1 MAILFPYGS
10 YLIRYTHVNPW
21 TSKRKKKQPNL
32 FTYPWGEKITFLIL
46 FLGRSE
52 KDPDSHAFLL
62 GDVLLAVR
70 IFWSQ
75 KELVEQNQLHAM
87 VFVDYCIQ

>member
-1 MAILFPYGS
+1 MGG
-10 YLIRYTHVNPW
+10 R
-21 TSKRKKKQPNL
+21 
-32 FTYPWGEKITFLIL
+32 KITFLIL
-46 FLGRSE
+46 FLGSSE

-62 GDVLLAVR
+62 EDVLLAVK